1 MASLADRFSR
11 LTALKPSRATPTS
24 ASFARSA
31 ARRAPEQEDALSQ
44 LVGAAISTNHYGE
57 HVSVSNWYSTPEFV
71 EASSNTLDLL
81 CRSRDVELSKRT
93 LAALSDPTKWLFL
106 DTETT
111 GLSGGT
117 GTYAFLIGLAWWDSG
132 GLQVEQLF
140 MRDFHE
146 EHSILHELS
155 ARLAERPV
163 LVTFNGKS
171 FDWPLLENR
180 FTMTRAIKTP
190 KIAAHLDLLHPS
202 RALWKLRLGSVRLV
216 ELERHVLDAPRLGW
230 HRDDDVLSSM
240 IPQHYFDYIRG
251 GPAEPL
257 AAVIRHNQ
265 MDLRGLAA
273 ILGRIDSLLAAA
285 ERADEDVESLDLFGL
300 SRFLHKR
307 GERDRAHAACS
318 QALDIGLPAEHRPK
332 ARRELAQHAKRR
344 GDHDHAVSLWQELA
358 GESGAN
364 SAEENEI
371 LDAIHACQELAMYH
385 ERRAKDLDRAIEFI
399 DLALAKVKR
408 LRAASRYMYA
418 TPKHARIEEKLLNR
432 AARLRHRIESKRK
445 RADSLPLLQGDAQ
458 LPIARTTR
466 ASLAVGKAGR

>member
-1 MASLADRFSR
+1 MASMADRFSR
-11 LTALKPSRATPTS
+11 LTALKPSRPGLTLGRT
-24 ASFARSA
+24 FAQ
-31 ARRAPEQEDALSQ
+31 RAPEQEDALSQ
-44 LVGAAISTNHYGE
+44 LVGASIATNHYGE
-57 HVSVSNWYSTPEFV
+57 HVSVGNWYSTPEFV

-81 CRSRDVELSKRT
+81 CRSRDQELSKRT
-93 LAALSDPTKWLFL
+93 LTALSDPTKWLFL

-117 GTYAFLIGLAWWDSG
+117 GTYPFLIGLAWWDSG

-155 ARLAERPV
+155 VRLAERPV

-190 KIAAHLDLLHPS
+190 KLSAHLDLLHPS

-273 ILGRIDSLLAAA
+273 ILARIDGLLAAA
-285 ERADEDVESLDLFGL
+285 ERADQDVESLDLFGL

-307 GERDRAHAACS
+307 GERDRAHSACS
-318 QALDIGLPAEHRPK
+318 QALDLGLPAEHRPK

-344 GDHDHAVSLWQELA
+344 GDHEHAVSLWNELA
-358 GESGAN
+358 AESAATTAD
-364 SAEENEI
+364 SEA
-371 LDAIHACQELAMYH
+371 LDAIHACEELAMYY
-385 ERRAKDLDRAIEFI
+385 ERRVKDLDRAVEFI
-399 DLALAKVKR
+399 CLALAKVKR
-408 LRAASRYMYA
+408 LRAASRSFYA
-418 TPKHARIEEKLLNR
+418 TPKLARIEEKLLNR
-432 AARLRHRIESKRK
+432 AARLRHRIESKRE
-445 RADSLPLLQGDAQ
+445 RAGSLPLLQREAT
-458 LPIARTTR
+458 LPAGRT
-466 ASLAVGKAGR
+466 ASGRVFVAKAGR

>member
-11 LTALKPSRATPTS
+11 LTALKSS
-24 ASFARSA
+24 RSA
-31 ARRAPEQEDALSQ
+31 ATTTAESFSRRAPEQDDALSR

-117 GTYAFLIGLAWWDSG
+117 GTYPFLIGLAWWDSG

-190 KIAAHLDLLHPS
+190 KLAAHLDLLHPS

-230 HRDDDVLSSM
+230 HRDEDVLSSM

-273 ILGRIDSLLAAA
+273 ILAQIEGLLTAA
-285 ERADEDVESLDLFGL
+285 ERSDVDVESLDLFGL

-307 GERDRAHAACS
+307 GERDRAHSACS
-318 QALDIGLPAEHRPK
+318 QALDLGLPAEHRPK
-332 ARRELAQHAKRR
+332 ARRELAQHARRR

-358 GESGAN
+358 
-364 SAEENEI
+364 AEAADASEEADVI
-371 LDAIHACQELAMYH
+371 DAIYACEQLAMYH
-385 ERRAKDLDRAIEFI
+385 ERRTKDLERATEFI
-399 DLALAKVKR
+399 CLALAKVKR
-408 LRAASRYMYA
+408 LRAASRSLYA
-418 TPKHARIEEKLLNR
+418 APRFDRIEEKLLNR
-432 AARLRHRIESKRK
+432 AARLRHRMESKRE
-445 RADSLPLLQGDAQ
+445 RTDSLPLLQREAT
-458 LPIARTTR
+458 LPAGRM
-466 ASLAVGKAGR
+466 ASVNIRVAKAGR

>member
-1 MASLADRFSR
+1 MASLADKFSR
-11 LTALKPSRATPTS
+11 LTALKPSRPRATTAAP
-24 ASFARSA
+24 A

-44 LVGAAISTNHYGE
+44 LVGAAISTNRYGE

-71 EASSNTLDLL
+71 EASGNTLDLL
-81 CRSRDVELSKRT
+81 CRTRDAELSKRT

-180 FTMTRAIKTP
+180 FTMTRSIKTP

-230 HRDDDVLSSM
+230 HRDEDVLSAM

-273 ILGRIDSLLAAA
+273 ILARIDGLLAAA

-300 SRFLHKR
+300 SRFLNKR
-307 GERDRAHAACS
+307 GDRDRAHAACS
-318 QALDIGLPAEHRPK
+318 QALDLGLPAEHRPR

-344 GDHDHAVSLWQELA
+344 GDHEHAASLWHELA
-358 GESGAN
+358 SESA
-364 SAEENEI
+364 AQREEADV
-371 LDAIHACQELAMYH
+371 LDSIHACEELAMYY
-385 ERRAKDLDRAIEFI
+385 ERREKDLDRASEFI
-399 DLALAKVKR
+399 CLALAKVKR
-408 LRAASRYMYA
+408 LRAASRSLYA
-418 TPKHARIEEKLLNR
+418 APKLSRIEEKLLNR
-432 AARLRHRIESKRK
+432 AARLRHRIESKRE
-445 RADSLPLLQGDAQ
+445 RAHNLPLLSREAT
-458 LPIARTTR
+458 LPAARAETAGARVAIA
-466 ASLAVGKAGR
+466 KADC

>member
-11 LTALKPSRATPTS
+11 LTALKPSRAVGTAT
-24 ASFARSA
+24 AVARSP

-44 LVGAAISTNHYGE
+44 LVGASIATNHYGE
-57 HVSVSNWYSTPEFV
+57 HVSVSNWYSSPEFV

-93 LAALSDPTKWLFL
+93 LAALSDPAKWLFL

-180 FTMTRAIKTP
+180 FTMTRAIKAP
-190 KIAAHLDLLHPS
+190 KLATHLDLLHPS

-230 HRDDDVLSSM
+230 HRDEDVLSSM

-273 ILGRIDSLLAAA
+273 ILARIEGLLAAA
-285 ERADEDVESLDLFGL
+285 ERADNGVESLDLFGL
-300 SRFLHKR
+300 SRFLDKR
-307 GERDRAHAACS
+307 GDRDRAHSACS
-318 QALDIGLPAEHRPK
+318 QALDLGLPAEHRPK

-344 GDHDHAVSLWQELA
+344 GDHEHAVTLWRELA
-358 GESGAN
+358 GESTA
-364 SAEENEI
+364 SSEEAGVI
-371 LDAIHACQELAMYH
+371 DSIHACEQLAMYY
-385 ERRAKDLDRAIEFI
+385 ERRAKDFDRASEFI
-399 DLALAKVKR
+399 CLALAKVKW
-408 LRAASRYMYA
+408 LRAASRSLYA
-418 TPKHARIEEKLLNR
+418 TPKLARIEEKLLNR
-432 AARLRHRIESKRK
+432 AARLRHRMESKSR
-445 RADSLPLLQGDAQ
+445 RASLPLLQQEAT
-458 LPIARTTR
+458 LSPAR
-466 ASLAVGKAGR
+466 LANEGILVAKAGR